1 MGRDPAVHPRSHVLL
16 SHRRADLCRRLGSSQ
31 QLHQHGSVLLHELF
45 QHSHTLRH
53 AGFAYRQR
61 ADIPVWRRGNL
72 LGAPS
77 SDTYS
82 ATGSRGLL
90 FFSAH
95 ANTYNN
101 TLIGAGAT
109 LNFSGALYFH
119 NSSYADLVQLNGAG
133 GSTTYAVGNI
143 VVDQLTLSG
152 SGTIAMDLVG
162 STTSSAPEVSI
173 FQ

>member
-1 MGRDPAVHPRSHVLL
+1 MNCSSTATPSGTPASLTGNVLI
-16 SHRRADLCRRLGSSQ
+16 SQ
-31 QLHQHGSVLLHELF
+31 CG
-45 QHSHTLRH
+45 
-53 AGFAYRQR
+53 AGGTY
-61 ADIPVWRRGNL
+61 I
-72 LGAPS
+72 GAPS

-82 ATGSRGLL
+82 ATGNRGLL

-119 NSSYADLVQLNGAG
+119 NSSYADLVQLSGAG